1 MTSVVFCTFSS
12 SQRRGGAKRRGGQF
26 GEIEGCRS
34 DHPVCAAAVASHH
47 LFGGAATPPLR
58 GGEWGS
64 AEPKITL
71 ITKHDIS
78 VDRT

>member
-58 GGEWGS
+58 GGDWS
-64 AEPKITL
+64 L
-71 ITKHDIS
+71 DILVS
-78 VDRT
+78 GF